1 MKIARSQKNLY
12 LIPTRQIQTLEY
24 PTKEDKQT

>member
-1 MKIARSQKNLY
+1 MKIARGQKSLY
-12 LIPTRQIQTLEY
+12 LIPTRPIQTLEY